1 MGRASG
7 DDRGSTTES
16 AIGKLGEEAPRSRR
30 PVSQPSVR
38 PARETPSAPI
48 CPATSRLGSMYAL
61 EMAHHSM
68 ARESDVTRK
77 DRLDDPQMVLM
88 SGSK

>member
-1 MGRASG
+1 MH
-7 DDRGSTTES
+7 
-16 AIGKLGEEAPRSRR
+16 
-30 PVSQPSVR
+30 
-38 PARETPSAPI
+38 
-48 CPATSRLGSMYAL
+48 AL